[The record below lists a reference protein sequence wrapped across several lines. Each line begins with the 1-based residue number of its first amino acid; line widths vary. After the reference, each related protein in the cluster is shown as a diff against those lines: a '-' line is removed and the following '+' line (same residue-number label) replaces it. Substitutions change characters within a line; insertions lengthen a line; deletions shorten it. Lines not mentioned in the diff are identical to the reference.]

1 MIIQRYYTIEDTE
14 ESRMVL
20 NIIRDLIPCYIIK
33 APDGMWKAK
42 IAIEADIKDFEAI
55 EDILSPLIE
64 DF

>member
-14 ESRMVL
+14 ELRMVL
-20 NIIRDLIPCYIIK
+20 DVIRDLIPCYIIK
-33 APDGMWKAK
+33 APDGMWNAK

-55 EDILSPLIE
+55 EGILSPLIK